1 MIRRPPRSTLFPYTT
16 LFRSIVETRP
26 TVLPSIKMRHP
37 VRNIHVNAI
46 NAGRC
51 DLSHPFHVDL
61 APFGCIGSD
70 PDILVA
76 LANPKS
82 RATPEGRGLPGYFAL
97 QPPRMVFAHGV
108 WGILGICRNTFS
120 TSDVNESPVA
130 GSVGRI
136 RHVTNSF

>member
-1 MIRRPPRSTLFPYTT
+1 GIKCWDRLALPIQRLWRAINLRHEVREGLNSEFNPLAKIRIAERTQFQIFLCVQPRLLPEGGDGV
-16 LFRSIVETRP
+16 IVETRP
-26 TVLPSIKMRHP
+26 TLPPSIRMRHP

-82 RATPEGRGLPGYFAL
+82 RATPEGRGL
-97 QPPRMVFAHGV
+97 
-108 WGILGICRNTFS
+108 
-120 TSDVNESPVA
+120 
-130 GSVGRI
+130 
-136 RHVTNSF
+136 